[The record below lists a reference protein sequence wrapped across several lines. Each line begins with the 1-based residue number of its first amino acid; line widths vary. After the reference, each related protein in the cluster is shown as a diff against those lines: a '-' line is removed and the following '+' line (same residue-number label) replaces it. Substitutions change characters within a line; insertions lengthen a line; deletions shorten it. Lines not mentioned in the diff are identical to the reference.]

1 MSTDPGYIKRLYQD
15 AVTATRGTG
24 LFPEVLVTQHI
35 LESGMKLSSLARNAN
50 NFFGIK
56 SGSRWTGPV
65 ISAPTTEFINNQ
77 PVRIGGNWKRYA
89 NRTEALR
96 DKVDPAS
103 LFRVYATPADGL
115 RGWVEFLQSNQ
126 RYTTAGVFAAKTP
139 VEQFAALKRAGYA
152 TDPRYLEKLTAIYN
166 NVKGFFF

>member
-1 MSTDPGYIKRLYQD
+1 MSTDPAYIKRLYQD

-24 LFPEVLVTQHI
+24 LFPETLVTQHI
-35 LESGMKLSSLARNAN
+35 LESGLTLSALARNAN

-56 SGSRWTGPV
+56 SGARWTGPV
-65 ISAPTTEFINNQ
+65 ISAPTTEFVNGE
-77 PVRIGGNWKRYA
+77 RIRVAGNWKRYP

-96 DKVDPAS
+96 DRVDPAS
-103 LFRVYATPADGL
+103 LFRVYGTPADGL
-115 RGWVEFLQSNQ
+115 RGWVEFLQANQ
-126 RYTTAGVFAAKTP
+126 RYTTAGVFTARSP